1 MIFYHTKDPHTT
13 LYCIIIITTIIII
26 ISMKLAGLLTDTHLW
41 LAGRAY
47 IGQNCHHLSLVWH
60 PSVWGEVSCITEY
73 GSHNQCHIVW
83 PPQRPLLKTFSR
95 ALFPLIFIFRVSHSI
110 GNPIVETKCFPC
122 ESTAQQDIAEKVHT
136 HTLCPPPLPCTT
148 RCVLC
153 RVQAFQF
160 ILFRCHSFS
169 LHLPLSVSEWV
180 SQWVMF
186 SDFGDSYRI
195 YRACELVFD
204 PTRRKVR

>member
-1 MIFYHTKDPHTT
+1 MILSSYFVKDPHTT
-13 LYCIIIITTIIII
+13 PATLYCIIIIITTIIII
-26 ISMKLAGLLTDTHLW
+26 ISMKLAGLLTDTHLC

-136 HTLCPPPLPCTT
+136 HTLAPLHYPAPPDVYCVGCRPFSSSFLDAIASPCTYP
-148 RCVLC
+148 
-153 RVQAFQF
+153 
-160 ILFRCHSFS
+160 FR
-169 LHLPLSVSEWV
+169 
-180 SQWVMF
+180 
-186 SDFGDSYRI
+186 
-195 YRACELVFD
+195 
-204 PTRRKVR
+204 